1 MSDPVALPAMT
12 EAQAASWNAMM
23 DLYAK
28 VPEHWTLVGGQL
40 VHLHCAERSS
50 YSTRPTTDADAV
62 VNIRADQ
69 RMLARFTAA
78 LDELGFTP
86 ATSAAGHQHRWLK
99 GLAQVD
105 VLIPEGVGERAEKL
119 HGVGGAPTVSSP
131 GTTQALTRTEAVEVI
146 VEGRTGTILR
156 PNLVG
161 ALVGKA
167 AARVELG
174 GGKAA
179 SRHCVDFVVL
189 ASLLAA
195 RDLRESPLGR
205 KDRQR
210 LTRMIPLC
218 RKDGPAMLVEDADEH
233 LGRLQR
239 AIDR

>member
-1 MSDPVALPAMT
+1 MT
-12 EAQAASWNAMM
+12 AAQAASWHAMM
-23 DLYAK
+23 DLYTR

-40 VHLHCAERSS
+40 AHLHCAERGSS
-50 YSTRPTTDADAV
+50 TARPTTDADAV

-69 RMLARFTAA
+69 RMLTRFPAA
-78 LDELGFTP
+78 LAELGFTP
-86 ATSAAGHQHRWLK
+86 ETSGDGHQHRWLN

-105 VLIPEGVGERAEKL
+105 VLIPEGVGARAEKL

-131 GTTQALTRTEAVEVI
+131 GTSQALTRTEAVEVI
-146 VEGRTGTILR
+146 VESRAGTILR
-156 PNLVG
+156 PNLIG

-167 AARVELG
+167 AARVDLG
-174 GGKAA
+174 GGRAA

-195 RDLRESPLGR
+195 RDLRESPLDR

-210 LTRMIPLC
+210 LSRMIPLC
-218 RKDGPAMLVEDADEH
+218 RKDASAMLVEEAHEH

>member
-12 EAQAASWNAMM
+12 EAQAASWHAMM
-23 DLYAK
+23 DLYTK

-40 VHLHCAERSS
+40 VHLHCAERGS
-50 YSTRPTTDADAV
+50 YSPRPTTDADAV

-78 LDELGFTP
+78 LAELGFTP
-86 ATSAAGHQHRWLK
+86 DTSGAGHQHRWLK

-119 HGVGGAPTVSSP
+119 HGVGGAPTISSP

-146 VEGRTGTILR
+146 VEGRAGTILR

-174 GGKAA
+174 GGPAA

-195 RDLRESPLGR
+195 RDLRESPLER

-210 LTRMIPLC
+210 LSRMIPLC
-218 RKDGPAMLVEDADEH
+218 RNDGPAMLVDEADEH
-233 LGRLQR
+233 LVRVQR

>member
-1 MSDPVALPAMT
+1 M
-12 EAQAASWNAMM
+12 
-23 DLYAK
+23 
-28 VPEHWTLVGGQL
+28 
-40 VHLHCAERSS
+40 
-50 YSTRPTTDADAV
+50 

-69 RMLARFTAA
+69 RMFTRFTAA
-78 LDELGFTP
+78 LAELGLTP
-86 ATSAAGHQHRWLK
+86 ETSGDGHQHRWLN

-105 VLIPEGVGERAEKL
+105 VLIPEGVGARAAKL

-146 VEGRTGTILR
+146 VEGRAGTILR

-174 GGKAA
+174 GGRAA

-195 RDLRESPLGR
+195 RDLRESPLDR

-210 LTRMIPLC
+210 LSRMIPLC
-218 RKDGPAMLVEDADEH
+218 RKDGPAMLVGEADEH